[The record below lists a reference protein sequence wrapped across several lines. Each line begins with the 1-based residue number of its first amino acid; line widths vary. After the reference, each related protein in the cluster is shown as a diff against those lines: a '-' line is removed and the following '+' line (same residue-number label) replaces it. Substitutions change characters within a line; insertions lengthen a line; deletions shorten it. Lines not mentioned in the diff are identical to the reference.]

1 MGGVLRA
8 GRGTLIATVAVAALA
23 VMPST
28 TLAQIGGPGP
38 SLTGAGG
45 WTPTVGA
52 RTGWATRDH
61 SLSLGVFLRVPI
73 PRLVWRP
80 ALVVAGDAVFQ
91 DGLVE
96 RQATLDLTA
105 EVLRGLYAGG
115 GPAVLNTF
123 FAEETVARETKVG
136 YTLVAGLRGR
146 VGLLASRLEVRWVRV
161 DQRKLR
167 FFMFGLGYPILG
179 RP

>member
-8 GRGTLIATVAVAALA
+8 GRGTLIVTVAVAALA
-23 VMPST
+23 VIPST

-38 SLTGAGG
+38 SITGAGG
-45 WTPTVGA
+45 WNPTVGA
-52 RTGWATRDH
+52 RTGWATKDQ

-96 RQATLDLTA
+96 RQATVDLTA
-105 EVLRGLYAGG
+105 EVLRGIYAGG

-123 FAEETVARETKVG
+123 FESEGGTRETKAG

-146 VGLLASRLEVRWVRV
+146 VGLLASRLEVRWVGV
-161 DQRKLR
+161 GSRKLQ
-167 FFMFGLGYPILG
+167 FFMFGLSYPILG
-179 RP
+179 GP

>member
-1 MGGVLRA
+1 MRA
-8 GRGTLIATVAVAALA
+8 DRGTLIAAVAVAALA
-23 VMPST
+23 VRPST
-28 TLAQIGGPGP
+28 TLAQRGGPES
-38 SLTGAGG
+38 SLSRAGG
-45 WTPTVGA
+45 RNPTVGA
-52 RTGWATRDH
+52 RTGWATKDQ

-73 PRLVWRP
+73 PLPVWGPELV
-80 ALVVAGDAVFQ
+80 AAGDAVFQ
-91 DGLVE
+91 EGLVE
-96 RQATLDLTA
+96 RQATIDLTA

-123 FAEETVARETKVG
+123 FAEAVTRETKVG
-136 YTLVAGLRGR
+136 YTLVAGIRGI

-161 DQRKLR
+161 DARKLR